1 LKDWLKNWLQAVKS
15 QHAQHLEQR
24 HWREIDAFER
34 QMRVK
39 DERMESFRWQL
50 VGMETDFKKMKSE
63 LETLR
68 SRLAMAMDEKC
79 RVEREV
85 EGKDKEL
92 RALLKT
98 MLHSSE
104 TLSAPDSD
112 IDEINH
118 HEAQQRV
125 LTLLQKELKD
135 AK

>member
-1 LKDWLKNWLQAVKS
+1 
-15 QHAQHLEQR
+15 
-24 HWREIDAFER
+24 
-34 QMRVK
+34 MRVK

-68 SRLAMAMDEKC
+68 SRLAMAMDAKC
-79 RVEREV
+79 RAEREV

-98 MLHSSE
+98 MLHNSE
-104 TLSAPDSD
+104 TLSAPTSD
-112 IDEINH
+112 LDEISH

>member
-1 LKDWLKNWLQAVKS
+1 MKDWLKNWLQAVKS

-24 HWREIDAFER
+24 HWRELDAFER

-68 SRLAMAMDEKC
+68 SRLAMAMDAKC
-79 RVEREV
+79 RAEREV

-98 MLHSSE
+98 MLHNSE
-104 TLSAPDSD
+104 TLSAPTSD
-112 IDEINH
+112 LDEISH